1 MTNGESVTEEELEVA
16 DILINLP
23 FSFKKSLT
31 PNSDAVDAVNHKGE
45 DQALSPNTPLS
56 HSVALNLS
64 DSNLNHSSKPSTKR
78 KKSRSNKVIFSFY
91 L

>member
-1 MTNGESVTEEELEVA
+1 MNGESVTEEELEVA
-16 DILINLP
+16 DILIDLP
-23 FSFKKSLT
+23 FSFKKSSTQILMLLMLLT
-31 PNSDAVDAVNHKGE
+31 VKEKIRP
-45 DQALSPNTPLS
+45 SPNTPLS